1 MNSGSMGSQ
10 WWIHPTGAIG
20 VLLPHVLLPSH
31 SALCRQ
37 LEAEAGRKRCHAPS
51 QPISVNTAPHLNS
64 LWEKLSFISSQ
75 NTMLSRRT
83 TEWQAFNLWIPCP
96 VRVVF
101 PPLPLVRK
109 KANQLCSL
117 PKGCFGNLMKAA
129 SSNSR
134 LRTPSRWWWENNQTT
149 RSSIPHKNQEYAKGT
164 WRNFTENGISEK

>member
-83 TEWQAFNLWIPCP
+83 TE
-96 VRVVF
+96 
-101 PPLPLVRK
+101 
-109 KANQLCSL
+109 
-117 PKGCFGNLMKAA
+117 
-129 SSNSR
+129 
-134 LRTPSRWWWENNQTT
+134 
-149 RSSIPHKNQEYAKGT
+149 
-164 WRNFTENGISEK
+164 